1 MVEYFVSEIPGTEQN
16 TEYMKYRQN
25 IRESFHSTCVSII
38 YAKVKTA
45 ELWCAIEKRE

>member
-38 YAKVKTA
+38 YAKVKIA
-45 ELWCAIEKRE
+45 ELWCAIERRG